1 MFILISIQIYGLNDS
16 TLSFKSYLKLLNNN
30 NLSIKIKKNIIKKK
44 SISLKQ
50 SYNNFLPTVD
60 FNYGATINSKND
72 SIFSKY
78 IPGSSPTPQN
88 PSWTK
93 NLTINLPI
101 FLGGK
106 RFSLLK
112 INKSNK
118 KLSEYELKTI
128 ILNLKSQAISLFI
141 KAYNLQNKLKILQKS
156 LDLAQKNYENAK
168 LLSTVGRLVR
178 VDLLTFKLSYEER
191 KSSILNTQ
199 TEIDNTFLEM
209 SSLVNKKILPI
220 ELTIEN
226 DIPKN
231 IIKTEKSKLITQ
243 FIKKLEKNSPIIK
256 QNEEILKL
264 SRYNLDLSKKNYW
277 PNINLRYNY
286 SPYTENFWE
295 FPITKGHSLSLIL
308 SFNIFN
314 SFKDSADNK
323 IKRLDLTNT
332 ELQLQETLKNQKTA
346 IKKAINV
353 LKNSLLQEKSLKL
366 ALKLSQEKL
375 KQIKIGY
382 KHGKYNILDILKAE
396 NDSLFKENNLVNL
409 KTQIYN
415 SYYQLKILSG
425 NIHD

>member
-1 MFILISIQIYGLNDS
+1 M
-16 TLSFKSYLKLLNNN
+16 SFKSYLKLLNNN

-44 SISLKQ
+44 SLSLKQ
-50 SYNNFLPTVD
+50 SYNNFLPTAD
-60 FNYGATINSKND
+60 FNYGATVNSRNN
-72 SIFSKY
+72 SAFSKY
-78 IPGSSPTPQN
+78 LPSSSPAPQN

-101 FLGGK
+101 FLGEK

-118 KLSEYELKTI
+118 KLSEYELKII

-156 LDLAQKNYENAK
+156 LALAQKNYENAK
-168 LLSTVGRLVR
+168 LLSTLGKLVK
-178 VDLLTFKLSYEER
+178 VDLLTFKLSCEER
-191 KSSILNTQ
+191 KSAILNTQ
-199 TEIDNTFLEM
+199 MELDNTFIEM
-209 SSLVNKKILPI
+209 SSLINKEILPT
-220 ELTIEN
+220 ELSIEN
-226 DIPKN
+226 EIPQN
-231 IIKTEKSKLITQ
+231 IIKTEKGKLITL
-243 FIKKLEKNSPIIK
+243 FIKKLENNSPIVK
-256 QNEEILKL
+256 QNREILEL
-264 SRYNLDLSKKNYW
+264 SKYNLELSKKNYW

-295 FPITKGHSLSLIL
+295 FPITKGHSLSLLL

-314 SFKDSADNK
+314 SFNDSTDNK

-332 ELQLQETLKNQKTA
+332 KLQLQETIKNQKTA
-346 IKKAINV
+346 IKKAINM
-353 LKNSLLQEKSLKL
+353 LKNSLLQKKSLKL

-375 KQIKIGY
+375 EQIKIGY

-396 NDSLFKENNLVNL
+396 NDSLSKETNLVNL